1 MPLGVDQQVGTF
13 IWSPLVAGR
22 LGEKYRRD
30 TPMPAD
36 GRVANGGVPVRDN
49 IVSYELLYNI
59 VDILD
64 DIVAETGKTV
74 AQVALNWLL
83 QCSTVCSLVI
93 GARTEEHLKQ
103 NLGAVGWRLSEEQ
116 IKRLEE
122 ASRQPKPYPY
132 WHQDQ

>member
-1 MPLGVDQQVGTF
+1 MPLGVAQQVGTF

-36 GRVANGGVPVRDN
+36 GCVANGGVPVRDN

-83 QCSTVCSLVI
+83 QCSTVYSLVI
-93 GARTEEHLKQ
+93 GARTE
-103 NLGAVGWRLSEEQ
+103 NT
-116 IKRLEE
+116 
-122 ASRQPKPYPY
+122 
-132 WHQDQ
+132 